1 MFDLYFTE
9 ILPFNCL
16 ICLLALVIDRLW
28 GEPDIIYKRISHPV
42 VIFGKILN
50 YLNSKLYNNAA
61 PKIALLY
68 GGLTMKIFTASI
80 TGFSILLSYLL
91 FDLGVI
97 GILILGLLSSTLLA
111 HKSLVDHV
119 SAVIIPLEQN
129 DLSDAKIEISKIVG
143 RDTQNL
149 NEYDIARAAVETTA
163 ENYSD
168 GIIAPWLFSLLFGLP
183 GIVFYK
189 LINTADSMIGY
200 RNEKYLYYG
209 RIAARLDDAVNFI
222 PARLTAI
229 IFIILNLNS
238 NIWLSLKQIKQE
250 AKKHSSINAG
260 WPEAAMAILLNLALA
275 GPRLYQG
282 QLTDDLWI
290 NEKGNQA
297 ATPQHIKN
305 ALKIIS
311 RSWWCL
317 FVITGLLTGLFQA
330 T

>member
-1 MFDLYFTE
+1 
-9 ILPFNCL
+9 
-16 ICLLALVIDRLW
+16 
-28 GEPDIIYKRISHPV
+28 
-42 VIFGKILN
+42 
-50 YLNSKLYNNAA
+50 
-61 PKIALLY
+61 
-68 GGLTMKIFTASI
+68 
-80 TGFSILLSYLL
+80 
-91 FDLGVI
+91 
-97 GILILGLLSSTLLA
+97 
-111 HKSLVDHV
+111 
-119 SAVIIPLEQN
+119 
-129 DLSDAKIEISKIVG
+129 
-143 RDTQNL
+143 
-149 NEYDIARAAVETTA
+149 
-163 ENYSD
+163 
-168 GIIAPWLFSLLFGLP
+168 
-183 GIVFYK
+183 
-189 LINTADSMIGY
+189 MIGY

-209 RIAARLDDAVNFI
+209 RIAARLDDAVNFV

-229 IFIILNLNS
+229 IFIILNLKS

-297 ATPQHIKN
+297 ATPQDIKN